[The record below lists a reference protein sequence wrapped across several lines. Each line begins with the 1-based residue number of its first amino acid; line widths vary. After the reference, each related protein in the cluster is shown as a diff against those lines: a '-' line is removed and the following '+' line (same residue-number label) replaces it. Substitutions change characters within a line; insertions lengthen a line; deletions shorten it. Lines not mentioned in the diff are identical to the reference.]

1 MLQYNNKKSTYG
13 CKGKMPHSWFY
24 KRKQGKKKEH
34 RKFTCPPAA
43 RCASINASLPGGRT
57 PPTPAT
63 LLITCL
69 LFLPRFDGAGMTTA
83 GAMSSFLSKNERK
96 LRKKE
101 GKGNRECW
109 VKTGTVWKNYDA
121 QLNTLHKTDTQMC
134 LIVYGCNSAIA
145 RIHLGGNRNQVS
157 KIKW

>member
-121 QLNTLHKTDTQMC
+121 QLNTKPYIRQIHRCVWLCMDVTVQLQEYIWLGTGIKC
-134 LIVYGCNSAIA
+134 L
-145 RIHLGGNRNQVS
+145 
-157 KIKW
+157 K